1 MEQVRGKGARYCRD
15 FGVSGQKKHVGP
27 DSLAKIL
34 SRPDRTFDDA
44 LSLDNELR
52 QRPISKEVREQVE
65 IEVKYK
71 GYIERQYTQIE
82 KFKRMEDLRIPA
94 WIDYSTIA
102 EIRKEARQKLTQ
114 IRPISLG
121 QASRI
126 SGVSP
131 ADVSILMIY
140 LAGEKEGIT
149 DTLIGNLNHR
159 FIITPAIQSTIRT
172 SSEHEQSAGRRRG
185 GAPSL

>member
-1 MEQVRGKGARYCRD
+1 V
-15 FGVSGQKKHVGP
+15 
-27 DSLAKIL
+27 
-34 SRPDRTFDDA
+34 

-52 QRPISKEVREQVE
+52 QRPMSKEVREQVE

-102 EIRKEARQKLTQ
+102 EIRTEARQKLTQ

-131 ADVSILMIY
+131 TDVSILMIY
-140 LAGEKEGIT
+140 LAGKKKE
-149 DTLIGNLNHR
+149 
-159 FIITPAIQSTIRT
+159 
-172 SSEHEQSAGRRRG
+172 
-185 GAPSL
+185 